1 MERHYREK
9 QAPVRSMQKELRG
22 SCEQVNHF
30 VVNKHLIVK
39 MVAADKE
46 LFPTT
51 LMAPARNGQDVT

>member
-1 MERHYREK
+1 
-9 QAPVRSMQKELRG
+9 MQKELRG